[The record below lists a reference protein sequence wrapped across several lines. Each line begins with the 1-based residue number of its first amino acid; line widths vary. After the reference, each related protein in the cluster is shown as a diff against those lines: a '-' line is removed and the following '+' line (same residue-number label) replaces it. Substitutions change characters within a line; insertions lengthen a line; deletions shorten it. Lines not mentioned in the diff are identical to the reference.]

1 MDCICLID
9 CKLKAK
15 RLKEIFSDK
24 VINIYSFE
32 ESKER
37 FDETEHEI
45 ICVLTDENYFKA
57 DKMIKCSALIMPYEN
72 ANRKLCKGINNTPLI
87 TYGSSDRATIS
98 YSSNSPD
105 GLLISLQRSIKAL
118 NGEIIEPKE
127 LQCFIDE
134 QTDTDFALIS
144 TAIKLLLE

>member
-15 RLKEIFSDK
+15 SLKDSFSDK
-24 VINIYSFE
+24 FIHT
-32 ESKER
+32 
-37 FDETEHEI
+37 FDETEKSFNEAEHEI
-45 ICVLTDENYFKA
+45 ICVLTNRNSFKA
-57 DKMIKCSALIMPYEN
+57 EVLLNCSALIMPYEN
-72 ANRKLCKGINNTPLI
+72 ANRRLCKGFNNTPLI

-118 NGEIIEPKE
+118 SGEIIEPKE
-127 LQCFIDE
+127 LQYFIDKP
-134 QTDTDFALIS
+134 TDTDIALIS